1 MYIDWDGTDEN
12 FSSWETFELQVTGIM
27 VDVSQVKVKFR
38 PIHAKTGELRTE
50 LCDLRPATCVLVH
63 RDERQFYWQFVPDDR
78 IYRIYRLSLS
88 LSCLLF
94 SFRVFHVVHG
104 NLYFSISTVQ
114 LPFGAILLAS
124 VLRIL
129 RALLL
134 HTAHDCLLWGT
145 HARIHSKLRSSII
158 KEKIYNSRRPQEKSI
173 WNAFSIFPFV

>member
-1 MYIDWDGTDEN
+1 
-12 FSSWETFELQVTGIM
+12 M
-27 VDVSQVKVKFR
+27 VGVSQVKVKFR

-78 IYRIYRLSLS
+78 IYRIYPLYFS

-124 VLRIL
+124 ILRIL

-134 HTAHDCLLWGT
+134 HTIASYEGRTRGYIRNCV
-145 HARIHSKLRSSII
+145 
-158 KEKIYNSRRPQEKSI
+158 P
-173 WNAFSIFPFV
+173 P